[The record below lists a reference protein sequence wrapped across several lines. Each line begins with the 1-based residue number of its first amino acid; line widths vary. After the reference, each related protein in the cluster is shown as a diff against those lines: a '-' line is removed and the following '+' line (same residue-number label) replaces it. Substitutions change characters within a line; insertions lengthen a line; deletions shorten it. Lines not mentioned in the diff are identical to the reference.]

1 MNEKGCAYELV
12 REQQAD
18 GRVAMRP
25 VYKLTYK
32 KASELLR
39 PQHALVYA
47 SIQGRT
53 MKTSVAL
60 MDLNTPNMTMRD
72 IITAMSRP
80 TKGIDLHVMTA
91 KELKKLMDDIDEAIE
106 AGTLDLRA
114 LVVKKKMQSVT
125 SSERPTPSRVGRA

>member
-1 MNEKGCAYELV
+1 
-12 REQQAD
+12 
-18 GRVAMRP
+18 MRP

-60 MDLNTPNMTMRD
+60 MDLSTPNMTMRD

-80 TKGIDLHVMTA
+80 TKGSDLHVTMA
-91 KELKKLMDDIDEAIE
+91 KEQKKLMDEIDEAIE
-106 AGTLDLRA
+106 AGMLDLRA
-114 LVVKKKMQSVT
+114 LVVKKKMQSAT
-125 SSERPTPSRVGRA
+125 SSERPTPSRVGRV